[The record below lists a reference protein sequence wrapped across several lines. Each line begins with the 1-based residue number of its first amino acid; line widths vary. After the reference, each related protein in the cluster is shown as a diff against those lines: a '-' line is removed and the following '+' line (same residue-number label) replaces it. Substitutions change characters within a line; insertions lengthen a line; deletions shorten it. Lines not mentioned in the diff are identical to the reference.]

1 MAPSEPVVGVSSAMG
16 SGNAPANAM
25 GQVAHDAIEGMPNG
39 HNEIRA
45 AATGAGGQ
53 AASPIASEVTT
64 AAVATKHLDGFAL
77 EFATDFLA
85 LQLSAVMGLLLLSVL
100 SHDPNNSLDHFW
112 ASLLH
117 LTALFPGFLIAFIT
131 YGLYRRTGR
140 RIQPS
145 VFDDLKDITHAMA
158 AGGFLALAIVVA
170 IHKISAIQVSVS
182 SQLVAMGAVGLI
194 IVPASRAFVANVIRW
209 RINGATR
216 IAVVGTGTVAQQVAR
231 RLQARTGVSW
241 IGFVDDHPLP
251 GFEVIGSIAQL
262 PELCHRYRL
271 DQVIVAFSQAYPAD
285 LTTLLRPLH
294 GRVSIAVVPRY
305 FDLVSLRSQIEE
317 IYGLPVVDVAS
328 PHLGLA
334 SRMVK
339 RGLDIAMASI
349 GLVLFAPLLAV
360 IAIAI
365 KSSSQGPILF
375 HQSRIGQ
382 NRKAFTILKFRT
394 MTFGAEAQRAML
406 SDRNQADGPLFKVKG
421 DPRVTMI
428 GRVLRRTSLDELP
441 QLWNVVLGDMS
452 LVGPRPLVAEE
463 SIQIDGW
470 AARRFD
476 VRPGL
481 TGQWQV
487 SGRNELAH
495 NELCRLDYLY
505 VACWSMQWDLRI
517 LWQTVGRV
525 VSGYGAY

>member
-1 MAPSEPVVGVSSAMG
+1 MAPSEPVVDATSASG
-16 SGNAPANAM
+16 NGNAPAIARL
-25 GQVAHDAIEGMPNG
+25 QVARDRNNDMANSRDET
-39 HNEIRA
+39 RA
-45 AATGAGGQ
+45 DATGTARV
-53 AASPIASEVTT
+53 AVSPIASEVTSAA
-64 AAVATKHLDGFAL
+64 AAVTHLDGLAL

-85 LQLSAVMGLLLLSVL
+85 LQLSAVVGLLLLSML

-112 ASLLH
+112 VSLLH

-131 YGLYRRTGR
+131 YGLYRRAGR

-145 VFDDLKDITHAMA
+145 VFDDLKDIVHALA

-170 IHKISAIQVSVS
+170 IHKISAVQVSVS

-194 IVPASRAFVANVIRW
+194 LIPASRAFVANVIRW

-216 IAVVGTGTVAQQVAR
+216 IVVVGTGMVAQQVAR
-231 RLQARTGVSW
+231 RLLAKSGVSW

-251 GFEVIGSIAQL
+251 GFEVLGTTAQL
-262 PELCHRYRL
+262 PELCQRYRV
-271 DQVIVAFSQAYPAD
+271 DQVIVAFSQAHPAD

-334 SRMVK
+334 SRMSK
-339 RGLDIAMASI
+339 RVFDIAMASI
-349 GLVLFAPLLAV
+349 GVVLFAPLLAV

-365 KSSSQGPILF
+365 KSSSQGPVLF
-375 HQSRIGQ
+375 RQTRIGQ
-382 NRKAFTILKFRT
+382 NRKAFTIFKFRT
-394 MTFGAEAQRAML
+394 MTIGAEAQRAML
-406 SDRNQADGPLFKVKG
+406 SDRNQADGPLFKVKD
-421 DPRVTMI
+421 DPRVNMI

-505 VACWSMQWDLRI
+505 VASWSMKWDLRI

-525 VSGYGAY
+525 VTGYGAY